1 MGSVPEDERVLT
13 CDGCGANVYP
23 EHVERGLAFR
33 VSGQLFC
40 HHCMADRRSP
50 ADQAALS
57 AADESEG
64 HDRSAHASALG
75 QSGLGLTEG
84 LRPGGREYR
93 RPLTVTGT
101 GATRVRVFHSK
112 MSDAA
117 IRHLEDAV
125 NEWLDSDPQIEVKHI
140 TTTVGVWEGKHPD
153 PNFILTVFY

>member
-1 MGSVPEDERVLT
+1 M
-13 CDGCGANVYP
+13 
-23 EHVERGLAFR
+23 
-33 VSGQLFC
+33 
-40 HHCMADRRSP
+40 
-50 ADQAALS
+50 
-57 AADESEG
+57 
-64 HDRSAHASALG
+64 
-75 QSGLGLTEG
+75 
-84 LRPGGREYR
+84 
-93 RPLTVTGT
+93 TGT

>member
-64 HDRSAHASALG
+64 HDRSATPRRLASRAWALPKVFALAAV
-75 QSGLGLTEG
+75 SI
-84 LRPGGREYR
+84 
-93 RPLTVTGT
+93 V
-101 GATRVRVFHSK
+101 VR
-112 MSDAA
+112 
-117 IRHLEDAV
+117 
-125 NEWLDSDPQIEVKHI
+125 
-140 TTTVGVWEGKHPD
+140 
-153 PNFILTVFY
+153 